1 MKQVGQQSFDSRTLG
16 TVLTRSESGR
26 NNEISKLGNFVWGC
40 SGTLSSSLRL
50 SLADTGEIEVQ
61 FKGDQLA
68 SAAVSTLDRILYN
81 LEKASGKSR
90 SEVSHFALHEPN
102 PRVVAILA
110 QRAKVPL
117 EKISFVSR
125 TSGNLGSATC
135 GVSLC
140 AALNRAQAN
149 PNHVRPVI
157 FLAAVGPGLLWS
169 GTYLH

>member
-1 MKQVGQQSFDSRTLG
+1 MAEAMPLHQTETL
-16 TVLTRSESGR
+16 L
-26 NNEISKLGNFVWGC
+26 NFVWGC

-61 FKGDQLA
+61 FKGEQLA
-68 SAAVSTLDRILYN
+68 SAAVSTLDRILDH
-81 LEKASGKSR
+81 LEKTSGKSR

-102 PRVVAILA
+102 PRVVGILA

-117 EKISFVSR
+117 EKIPLISR

-140 AALNRAQAN
+140 AALSRAQAN
-149 PNHVRPVI
+149 PNRIRPVI

>member
-1 MKQVGQQSFDSRTLG
+1 MGSCV
-16 TVLTRSESGR
+16 
-26 NNEISKLGNFVWGC
+26 
-40 SGTLSSSLRL
+40 
-50 SLADTGEIEVQ
+50 
-61 FKGDQLA
+61 LA

-81 LEKASGKSR
+81 LEKTSGKSR

-102 PRVVAILA
+102 PRVVGILA

-117 EKISFVSR
+117 EKIPFVSR

-149 PNHVRPVI
+149 PDSVRPVI

>member
-1 MKQVGQQSFDSRTLG
+1 MLF
-16 TVLTRSESGR
+16 RSER
-26 NNEISKLGNFVWGC
+26 NNQISQLGNFVWGC
-40 SGTLSSSLRL
+40 SGALSSSLRL

-68 SAAVSTLDRILYN
+68 SAAVSTLDRILHH
-81 LEKASGKSR
+81 LEKTSGKSR

-102 PRVVAILA
+102 PRVVGILA

-117 EKISFVSR
+117 EKIRFVSR
-125 TSGNLGSATC
+125 TAGNLGSAPAGR

-140 AALNRAQAN
+140 AALDRAQAN
-149 PNHVRPVI
+149 PNGVRPVI

-169 GTYLH
+169 GTFLH

>member
-1 MKQVGQQSFDSRTLG
+1 MAEAMRLHQTETLP
-16 TVLTRSESGR
+16 
-26 NNEISKLGNFVWGC
+26 NFVWGC

-61 FKGDQLA
+61 FKGEQLA
-68 SAAVSTLDRILYN
+68 SAAVSTLDRILDH
-81 LEKASGKSR
+81 LEKTSGKSR

-102 PRVVAILA
+102 PRVVGILA

-117 EKISFVSR
+117 EKISLVSR

-149 PNHVRPVI
+149 PNSVRPVI